1 MRDARAIDNS
11 IGLLAYSQGLLLAEQ
26 GDYNGA
32 QNAFVEAVGLDPDQA
47 RWWYNL
53 AMIYAYLGDPQK
65 AMGCISRAIELE
77 AANTDFLIYQ
87 QQLGAQLQRQA
98 PPQ

>member
-1 MRDARAIDNS
+1 MRPSCGPLDPAIK
-11 IGLLAYSQGLLLAEQ
+11 IA
-26 GDYNGA
+26 DYP
-32 QNAFVEAVGLDPDQA
+32 FPSGLDPDQA

-53 AMIYAYLGDPQK
+53 AMIYAYLGEPQT

-77 AANTDFLIYQ
+77 PANTDFLIYQ

-98 PPQ
+98 QPQ